1 MKSLC
6 QAVYRCDRM
15 DPEGALVTAARANRI
30 AAEAAAATPATRISS
45 IIEKFP
51 VVLTRRLKLTPASTN

>member
-1 MKSLC
+1 
-6 QAVYRCDRM
+6 M
-15 DPEGALVTAARANRI
+15 DPEEALVTAARANRI